1 MSKIKLSIKRSPF
14 FELISQANSLIEKR
28 NVSPVL
34 SKVLLQAEEKSLLIQ
49 ATDQNNSLQGRV
61 QAKVSQQG
69 KTVIDAQSLYDIL
82 KELSEGELELS
93 EQSDKKI
100 KIKQGPSL
108 FHLLSS
114 SAKDFPV
121 FPPFQMENSFFIKS
135 LSLRNMIEKTF
146 YCSSLDETRYHLT
159 GVFFEVKPSV
169 NSKEGLGQDLCVRF
183 VATDGH
189 RLGLAE
195 QPCKVSLDKG
205 VIISQKGVQEIRK
218 LVAQAEKNE
227 ETEIMVEPPRILLK
241 SKDTVL
247 SVKLVEGEYP
257 NYSSLIPKKSAVKLT
272 LNAEHFE
279 QALKRVSLLSS
290 SRFKGVNFH
299 IMEKKIQMEAEN
311 PELGS
316 ARDEVACVRQKG
328 EDLKARFNAGYI
340 LAALSS
346 MGKGPLELSFGGGEK
361 PCVLSP
367 IKEKGLKKSLCVVM
381 PMKM

>member
-1 MSKIKLSIKRSPF
+1 MSKIKLHIKRSPF
-14 FELISQANSLIEKR
+14 FELISQANSLIERR

-34 SKVLLQAEEKSLLIQ
+34 SKVLLQAEEQSLLIQ

-61 QAKVSQQG
+61 GAKVSHQG
-69 KTVIDAQSLYDIL
+69 KAVIDAQSLYDIL
-82 KELSEGELELS
+82 KELAEGDLELS
-93 EQSDKKI
+93 EQSDKKM
-100 KIKQGPSL
+100 KLKQGPSL

-114 SAKDFPV
+114 SARDFPV
-121 FPPFQMENSFFIKS
+121 FPPFQMKNSFFINS
-135 LSLRNMIEKTF
+135 AVLRNMLEKTS
-146 YCSSLDETRYHLT
+146 YCSSVDETRYHLT
-159 GVFFEVKPSV
+159 GVFFEITQSV
-169 NSKEGLGQDLCVRF
+169 SSKEGKDLCFRF

-195 QPCKVSLDKG
+195 YPCKVALEKG
-205 VIISQKGVQEIRK
+205 VIISRKGVQEIKK
-218 LVAQAEKNE
+218 LVAGAGEKE
-227 ETEIMVEPPRILLK
+227 DVEIMVEPPRILFRH
-241 SKDTVL
+241 KDTVL

-257 NYSSLIPKKSAVKLT
+257 NYHPLIPKESAVTVT

-299 IMEKKIQMEAEN
+299 VTEKKIQMEAEN

-316 ARDEVACVRQKG
+316 ARDEVASVRQKG
-328 EDLKARFNAGYI
+328 KDLKVRFNAGYI
-340 LAALSS
+340 LEALSS
-346 MGKGPLELSFGGGEK
+346 VGKGPVAVSFGGGEK

-367 IKEKGLKKSLCVVM
+367 VKEKKLKKSLCVVM